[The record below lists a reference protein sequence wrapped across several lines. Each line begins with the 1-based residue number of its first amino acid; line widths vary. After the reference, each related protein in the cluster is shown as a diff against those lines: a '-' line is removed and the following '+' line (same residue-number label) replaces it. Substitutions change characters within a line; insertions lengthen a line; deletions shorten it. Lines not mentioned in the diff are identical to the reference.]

1 MPALLLLSGP
11 SAGRRYEVVS
21 EVSIG
26 RSPSCEIQLDDD
38 KVSRRHAHV
47 FLSEGQMRVRD
58 LGSRNGTLVNG
69 ERLQGEARLVPGD
82 RIQVGETTALYEPLT
97 QAALTEQAPL
107 DARHVPIAEV
117 LPHVGPEAA
126 LLSAGVALLGATSE
140 AMVLRRLVDEALHA
154 LSADRA
160 AALLG
165 GQGGLL
171 TAAVSGTASVE
182 VPRVMASLALEQK
195 EVTST
200 ANALCAPLVAA
211 GGVPFGLLYVACDE
225 PRFSA
230 KDAGIV
236 AALGRMGGEAYTAMH
251 SRMEEELA
259 PVQLVGTSRP
269 FRRMVEQARRAA
281 ASAAPVVI
289 SGAPGSGKSLLA
301 RFIHVHSPRALGPL
315 VAVDCRLTGPAV
327 EELLFGRASAPG
339 LPPRSSA
346 LLRADGGTLLLQ
358 HVEGLS
364 GATVERLVRLLARKV
379 APARQGGEEPVNL
392 RLIATAIEPTQLL
405 AAKGELDPAL
415 AMALSGLEIEVPPL
429 RERRAD
435 LSALFEHFAA
445 QGARDTR
452 RPPPVVS
459 PGAKRLLVDYAW
471 PQNVS
476 ELRLVAERLGRLYSG
491 REVHALRLPPEIQEG
506 SAEAKPRSLQEMVER
521 LEREAIVEALQSA
534 GGRKIRAAE
543 QLGISR
549 PTLDKKIE
557 EYAIQLEK
565 PRRRQ

>member
-1 MPALLLLSGP
+1 MPALLLLTGP

-21 EVSIG
+21 ELTIG
-26 RSPSCEIQLDDD
+26 RSPSCEIQLEDD

-47 FLSEGQMRVRD
+47 FLSEGQVRVRD

-69 ERLQGEARLVPGD
+69 ERLQGEARLLPGD

-97 QAALTEQAPL
+97 QAALTETEPL
-107 DARHVPIAEV
+107 DTRHVPIAEV

-140 AMVLRRLVDEALHA
+140 AMVLRKLVDEALHA

-171 TAAVSGTASVE
+171 TAAVAGTTSIE
-182 VPRVMASLALEQK
+182 VPRVMASLAMELK
-195 EVTST
+195 EVAST

-211 GGVPFGLLYVACDE
+211 GGMPFGLLYVVCDE

-230 KDAGIV
+230 RDAGIV
-236 AALGRMGGEAYTAMH
+236 AALGRMGGEAYAAMR
-251 SRMEEELA
+251 SRVEDEQA
-259 PVQLVGTSRP
+259 PVELLGTSRP

-315 VAVDCRLTGPAV
+315 VVVDCRLPGPTV
-327 EELLFGRASAPG
+327 EEILFGRASGPG
-339 LPPRSSA
+339 HPPRSSA

-364 GATVERLVRLLARKV
+364 GAAVERLVRLLARKA
-379 APARQGGEEPVNL
+379 APVRQGGEEPVDL
-392 RLIATAIEPTQLL
+392 RLIATGSTPTQLL
-405 AAKGELDPAL
+405 AAKGEVDPAL

-435 LSALFEHFAA
+435 LIALFEHFAA
-445 QGARDTR
+445 RGARDTR
-452 RPPPVVS
+452 RPPPVLS
-459 PGAKRLLVDYAW
+459 PGARRLLMDYAW

-476 ELRLVAERLGRLYSG
+476 ELKLVSERLGRLYSG
-491 REVHALRLPPEIQEG
+491 SEVHALRLPPEIQEG
-506 SAEAKPRSLQEMVER
+506 SVASEPRSLQAMVER
-521 LEREAIVEALQSA
+521 LERDAIAEALQAA

-543 QLGISR
+543 RLGISR
-549 PTLDKKIE
+549 PTLDKKID
-557 EYAIQLEK
+557 EYAIHLEK
-565 PRRRQ
+565 SRRR